1 MYLINLVLA
10 QTSSCL
16 LQEVVQGSVIQM
28 VAGDQVM
35 ISVFSVLGTVCKG
48 AVLTFVISLMASF
61 WIRQQGSAG
70 RAILNVWT
78 RAQARSVWRCIHF
91 SC

>member
-1 MYLINLVLA
+1 M
-10 QTSSCL
+10 TSSRV

-48 AVLTFVISLMASF
+48 AVLTFVISLMAT
-61 WIRQQGSAG
+61 
-70 RAILNVWT
+70 L
-78 RAQARSVWRCIHF
+78 
-91 SC
+91 

>member
-10 QTSSCL
+10 QASSCL

-48 AVLTFVISLMASF
+48 AVLTFVISLMATL
-61 WIRQQGSAG
+61 WTRQQGSAG
-70 RAILNVWT
+70 HVILNV
-78 RAQARSVWRCIHF
+78 
-91 SC
+91 